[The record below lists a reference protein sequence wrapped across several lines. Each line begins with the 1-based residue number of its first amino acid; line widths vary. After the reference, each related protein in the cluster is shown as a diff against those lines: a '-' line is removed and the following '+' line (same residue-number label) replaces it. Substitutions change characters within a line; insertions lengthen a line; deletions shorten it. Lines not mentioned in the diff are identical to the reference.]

1 MHYHLRH
8 ILRVSVTALLC
19 SSDVVVV
26 AASSSP
32 SSTANFSAFVDSQV
46 LTNPFPYYYP
56 QENATAAQLFAMP
69 ACKGVVIEDA
79 TLDELQQYLSNGTL
93 TSVDLV
99 HCYQQRSFQTGEYIN
114 SVLEMNPDALSIAA
128 TLDEYRKQGF
138 NSTSPLYGI
147 PFLVKDNFASKDKL
161 QTCAGSWAL
170 QGNIVPR
177 DAFVVRKLR
186 EAGAILM
193 GKSTLSEWAD
203 MRTSNYSEGY
213 SARGGQAR
221 NSYNFTVNP
230 GGSSTGS
237 AIAVANNVIPFA
249 LGTETDGSV
258 INPAERNA
266 IVGIKPTVGLTSR
279 AGVIPITSHMDTVGT
294 FGKTVRDAVYVLDAI
309 YGVDARDNYTSAQTG
324 KTPKGGYVSSL
335 AGKEA
340 LKGARFGIPWLSFWQ
355 WADQEQLDNLLNIVE
370 ILKDAGA
377 TIVNGTELPYW
388 QTIVSPNGWNWDYG
402 STRGYPNESEFSYV
416 KVDFYNDIKTY
427 LAELT
432 NTDMHSLEDLVQY
445 NIDNLGTEGGTPG
458 IQPAWGSGQDQFL
471 DSLATKGI
479 MNSTY
484 WEALSFCHRTTREDG
499 IDAALAANGSA
510 VDALLAPPDN
520 AQSYQ
525 IAAQAGY
532 PVVTIPAW
540 VHSLSGMPYG
550 FSFMGTAFSEAILI
564 RYASATEDL
573 LISSGSKY
581 QRANTKPQWEGYLLR
596 NLPLANQCFGC

>member
-1 MHYHLRH
+1 MEL
-8 ILRVSVTALLC
+8 VSDHRL
-19 SSDVVVV
+19 
-26 AASSSP
+26 
-32 SSTANFSAFVDSQV
+32 Q
-46 LTNPFPYYYP
+46 
-56 QENATAAQLFAMP
+56 NACEPEAD
-69 ACKGVVIEDA
+69 GD
-79 TLDELQQYLSNGTL
+79 
-93 TSVDLV
+93 
-99 HCYQQRSFQTGEYIN
+99 
-114 SVLEMNPDALSIAA
+114 
-128 TLDEYRKQGF
+128 GF
-138 NSTSPLYGI
+138 N
-147 PFLVKDNFASKDKL
+147 
-161 QTCAGSWAL
+161 
-170 QGNIVPR
+170 R
-177 DAFVVRKLR
+177 
-186 EAGAILM
+186 
-193 GKSTLSEWAD
+193 
-203 MRTSNYSEGY
+203 
-213 SARGGQAR
+213 
-221 NSYNFTVNP
+221 
-230 GGSSTGS
+230 
-237 AIAVANNVIPFA
+237 
-249 LGTETDGSV
+249 
-258 INPAERNA
+258 
-266 IVGIKPTVGLTSR
+266 
-279 AGVIPITSHMDTVGT
+279 
-294 FGKTVRDAVYVLDAI
+294 
-309 YGVDARDNYTSAQTG
+309 
-324 KTPKGGYVSSL
+324 
-335 AGKEA
+335 
-340 LKGARFGIPWLSFWQ
+340 
-355 WADQEQLDNLLNIVE
+355 
-370 ILKDAGA
+370 
-377 TIVNGTELPYW
+377 
-388 QTIVSPNGWNWDYG
+388 DYG
-402 STRGYPNESEFSYV
+402 STRGYPNESEFTYV

-550 FSFMGTAFSEAILI
+550 FSFMGTAFSEAALI